1 MKLKKRT
8 LREKVKDDKLNENPQ
23 YRFFRD
29 EILKGYQLDTMYD
42 TGEIT
47 VFRNSKKTV
56 RAVRR
61 LIKFVYNIEESQPTI
76 LEYFVDAL
84 TGKTEFKSYNS
95 IDVINK
101 AIENEASKIKS
112 IEESYDKY
120 IPMDNF
126 MMKTTELFKNKVD
139 EIVSKGF
146 VLGYKIMNLN
156 WKTKTIM
163 SHQMSL
169 DNKLLED
176 HIMIHTEFSNKFFWD
191 NIDISMEDLS
201 STPDHFFIKPI
212 WDEELG
218 VWKEGATPE
227 EINREF
233 DKYFKKEN

>member
-1 MKLKKRT
+1 MKKEKKSKAEIIDET
-8 LREKVKDDKLNENPQ
+8 LRENPQ
-23 YRFFRD
+23 YRFYRD
-29 EILKGYQLDTMYD
+29 EILKDYKLDTMYD

-47 VFRNSKKTV
+47 VFRGRKRTI

-61 LIKFVYNIEESQPTI
+61 LIKFGYDVENSQPI
-76 LEYFVDAL
+76 IFEYFVDAL
-84 TGKTEFKSYNS
+84 TKSSTYKSYNS

-176 HIMIHTEFSNKFFWD
+176 HIVIHTEFSNKFFWD